1 MSASVMNSRE
11 LKKIFVSEFKED
23 TLSLAYDE
31 VPNVRI
37 ALARVLK
44 QHFRMPD
51 GLYIDDKQF
60 NQVVQ
65 HLLQD

>member
-1 MSASVMNSRE
+1 MSASVMNDRD
-11 LKKIFVSEFKED
+11 LKKIFVNHFKED
-23 TLSLAYDE
+23 TVSLAYDK

-37 ALARVLK
+37 ALARILK

-60 NQVVQ
+60 N
-65 HLLQD
+65 